1 VVEHPESHLVRKTFV
16 LRKMDLPPEI
26 FMTKRSL
33 LRWFAL
39 SFGLISEKESR
50 STVIEVL
57 DVLFSSIISKKQNP
71 STFDLQQA
79 FLEKTGKKISEKLM
93 RYHLNRLIKLNLIYR
108 KLNRY
113 YVNNNPYA
121 EAGNLKESFSYWIK
135 NPINEAMVDL
145 ENVLEK
151 IQEGYKK

>member
-1 VVEHPESHLVRKTFV
+1 MVEHPESQLVRKTFV

-57 DVLFSSIISKKQNP
+57 DVLFSALISKKQNP